1 MPIDY
6 SSMKKLET
14 VPPSVGA
21 KPPEQDARVVVLI
34 KLRPGAER
42 PEYLVPRAEIAPGM
56 FSAEVAA
63 GDLERI
69 ESDPA
74 VETMSLSRAMP
85 LIE

>member
-1 MPIDY
+1 
-6 SSMKKLET
+6 MKKLET
-14 VPPSVGA
+14 VSPSVGA
-21 KPPEQDARVVVLI
+21 QPQDKDARVLVLI

-74 VETMSLSRAMP
+74 VETMSLSRSVP
-85 LIE
+85 LID